1 MGHFSAERKRN
12 LAYVVDSLLSKSKS
26 LGESDWII
34 LSKVLAGI
42 ELKFGVT
49 LETAQGYLSTLNRAG
64 LINIDPE
71 KDLIEWTGDPR

>member
-1 MGHFSAERKRN
+1 MGYYSAERKRN

-26 LGESDWII
+26 LGESDWIV

-49 LETAQGYLSTLNRAG
+49 TETAEGYLSTLERSG
-64 LINIDPE
+64 LIHIDPE
-71 KDLIEWTGDPR
+71 KDLLEWTGDPR